1 VTARVESDRNVFVYV
16 VVLDTYR
23 DILEN
28 VLCDGRVVQRLWEEA
43 SKLKDE
49 LEDMEKKLLEGK
61 MEIEQTNDDYMKLK
75 VM

>member
-1 VTARVESDRNVFVYV
+1 MTARVESDRNVFVYV